1 MRSSFLDV
9 SMAPHP
15 RLECA
20 SGAPRARLDGCLLV
34 VLHAKTM
41 PDLAVSVLATGASAP
56 VPQARGHPVFTT
68 APGRTYAGRDS
79 D

>member
-20 SGAPRARLDGCLLV
+20 SGAPRARLDGCLRV

-41 PDLAVSVLATGASAP
+41 PDPAVGMLATGAMAP
-56 VPQARGHPVFTT
+56 VPQSPGHPVFTA